1 MNYFYTFK
9 KDFFR
14 NFHSNLNREQAL
26 AILDFTRKNFL
37 EKENFYLQMDRSL
50 LDIKFG
56 EGEVNDIYNKLRKDI
71 SNRIINSYNF
81 RKLPIDFTFTGN
93 NKKILFSNDI
103 LFNEL
108 NCDFIKKHKN
118 KIEKKISRKCVN
130 YWIGSKKQTSKRLLA
145 DYLKRIT
152 ISCDKIYFIDRM
164 IAAIAVNGKDYQYK
178 SYKITFE
185 FLYSFFKTNKNEY
198 NLISSVSSK
207 QKENIDIMTK
217 EKFFN
222 NLNLL
227 LNKVVDKKN
236 NLLIKERAHN
246 AFHQRYMIVF
256 LEDDLLAMYQLSE
269 GNLIDG
275 DKVSTN
281 ERKIDRK
288 QKMQADELWNL
299 MKDKVVQKAN
309 IYAVYP

>member
-26 AILDFTRKNFL
+26 TIFHFTKKNFL
-37 EKENFYLQMDRSL
+37 ERENFYLQMDRTL

-56 EGEVNDIYNKLRKDI
+56 EGEVNDIYNELKKNI
-71 SNRIINSYNF
+71 SNKIINSYNF

-93 NKKILFSNDI
+93 NKKISFSKDI

-108 NCDFIKKHKN
+108 NCDFIKKNKS
-118 KIEKKISRKCVN
+118 KIEKKILSKCVD
-130 YWIGSKKQTSKRLLA
+130 YWIGSKKQASKRLLA
-145 DYLKRIT
+145 NYLKRIT

-164 IAAIAVNGKDYQYK
+164 IAAIAVDGKNYQYN

-185 FLYSFFKTNKNEY
+185 FLYSFFKTYKNKY
-198 NLISSVSSK
+198 NLISSVSLK
-207 QKENIDIMTK
+207 QKEKIDIMTK
-217 EKFFN
+217 RKFFN
-222 NLNLL
+222 NLDFL

-236 NLLIKERAHN
+236 NLLIKEDAHT

-256 LEDDLLAMYQLSE
+256 LENDLLAMYQLSD

-288 QKMQADELWNL
+288 QKILNSNSVTETQDDSDWNEVEE
-299 MKDKVVQKAN
+299 K
-309 IYAVYP
+309 